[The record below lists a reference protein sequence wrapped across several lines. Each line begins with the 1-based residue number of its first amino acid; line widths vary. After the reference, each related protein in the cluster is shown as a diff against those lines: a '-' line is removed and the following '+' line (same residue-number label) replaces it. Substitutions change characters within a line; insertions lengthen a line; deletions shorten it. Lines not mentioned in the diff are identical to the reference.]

1 MEQNQTIEKTTLS
14 QLIHNEEFN
23 RKVIPFLKK
32 EYFHQRSEQI
42 LFEEINEFV
51 EKYSNPPTKTSL
63 EIEIENR
70 KDLSDNDHKSVLTLL
85 NSLENSEV
93 DYDWLLNTV
102 ENKMVDV
109 RLTYNKGLDR
119 YYGLVELAEKYNVFK
134 KISTRYE
141 LPDGSKQY
149 GKTIL
154 NDPKKYFTQDVMDIL
169 EECAKK
175 EFRYGGQERITEQD
189 ISE

>member
-102 ENKMVDV
+102 EKFCKDKAVYNAVVDSIKIIDID
-109 RLTYNKGLDR
+109 NSKDI
-119 YYGLVELAEKYNVFK
+119 EKAKN
-134 KISTRYE
+134 
-141 LPDGSKQY
+141 
-149 GKTIL
+149 IL
-154 NDPKKYFTQDVMDIL
+154 L
-169 EECAKK
+169 
-175 EFRYGGQERITEQD
+175 
-189 ISE
+189 

>member
-102 ENKMVDV
+102 EKFCKDKAV
-109 RLTYNKGLDR
+109 YNLS
-119 YYGLVELAEKYNVFK
+119 L
-134 KISTRYE
+134 IH
-141 LPDGSKQY
+141 
-149 GKTIL
+149 I
-154 NDPKKYFTQDVMDIL
+154 
-169 EECAKK
+169 
-175 EFRYGGQERITEQD
+175 
-189 ISE
+189 